1 MKKLYIAIALLVV
14 ILDQATKY
22 LVNNYISPFRTIE
35 ILPFLHLVNIRNTGT
50 AFGMFRDWG
59 NGIFIIIS
67 LAAIAVIFF
76 MLIKGKEDPLSLSLI
91 LGGAIGNLIDRIF
104 RGSVVDFIDV
114 FASGHHWPAF
124 NVADS
129 ALTIGIGLIFITLF
143 KPKGSRIKNAS
154 GIN

>member
-35 ILPFLHLVNIRNTGT
+35 ILPFLHLVNIRNTGS
-50 AFGMFRDWG
+50 AFGMFRELG
-59 NGIFIIIS
+59 SNIFIIIS
-67 LAAIAVIFF
+67 IIAIAFVFYL
-76 MLIKGKEDPLSLSLI
+76 LIKGKEDPISLSLI
-91 LGGAIGNLIDRIF
+91 LGGATGNLIDRLF

-114 FASGHHWPAF
+114 FAGRLHWPAF

-129 ALTIGIGLIFITLF
+129 ALTIGIGIIFIKLF
-143 KPKGSRIKNAS
+143 LNRHETT
-154 GIN
+154 